1 MLQTFKEKNREN
13 FPNELLE
20 KLSMKDLFKPSYLT
34 SLMQN
39 YPNQEQ
45 KYFNKMNPNLGLN
58 INYLSVPHPYSQPDL
73 YNLGHYYQN
82 MNFTQN
88 TIPMDQINLPRNNNN
103 IPLSVL
109 NSFPHINSD
118 VNLKNIPSLLN
129 QGKSHKL
136 FSTTNLNNTLIQHNT
151 NNNEIGSDFMSRKRK
166 RFIKNNKLVFVQ
178 ADSATAK
185 KLEMEGAIECKDEDL
200 TKLDN
205 LNEMSDGGGLE
216 MTSMEESLAK
226 GRKPRGSRYRGVSR
240 NGNQWQVLI
249 MVNKKKDM
257 LEVIVMKKKL
267 LELMIKSLYK
277 IMGLKLKLNLIILKK
292 KSKKF

>member
-1 MLQTFKEKNREN
+1 
-13 FPNELLE
+13 
-20 KLSMKDLFKPSYLT
+20 
-34 SLMQN
+34 
-39 YPNQEQ
+39 
-45 KYFNKMNPNLGLN
+45 
-58 INYLSVPHPYSQPDL
+58 
-73 YNLGHYYQN
+73 
-82 MNFTQN
+82 
-88 TIPMDQINLPRNNNN
+88 
-103 IPLSVL
+103 
-109 NSFPHINSD
+109 
-118 VNLKNIPSLLN
+118 
-129 QGKSHKL
+129 
-136 FSTTNLNNTLIQHNT
+136 
-151 NNNEIGSDFMSRKRK
+151 MSRKRK

-178 ADSATAK
+178 ADSAAAK
-185 KLEMEGAIECKDEDL
+185 KLEMEGVLECKDEDL

-277 IMGLKLKLNLIILKK
+277 IMGLKLKLILIILKK